1 MAAMFEGVGAAS
13 FSSSLEIGRLRARR
27 RRGGGGL
34 LRAVSLFLQILSCV
48 ASVSLRFRSKERGT
62 RVKDRAKNGAS
73 KRAGRGGEERKERFP
88 SFPSPLFHFLVLVS
102 FLARSK
108 PRSIPFLSLFC
119 SETKRKRLLRRP
131 FRFLLVSHKR
141 VSRVLLDGLLKKKER
156 LLVV

>member
-13 FSSSLEIGRLRARR
+13 FSSTLEIGRLRARR
-27 RRGGGGL
+27 RGGGAL
-34 LRAVSLFLQILSCV
+34 LRAVSLFLQILACV

-73 KRAGRGGEERKERFP
+73 ERAGRGGEERKERFP

-119 SETKRKRLLRRP
+119 SETKRKRLLRRL

>member
-13 FSSSLEIGRLRARR
+13 FSSTLEIGRLRAER

-34 LRAVSLFLQILSCV
+34 LRPVSLFFQILACV

-119 SETKRKRLLRRP
+119 SETKRKRLLRRL

>member
-1 MAAMFEGVGAAS
+1 M
-13 FSSSLEIGRLRARR
+13 
-27 RRGGGGL
+27 L
-34 LRAVSLFLQILSCV
+34 LRAVSLFLQILACV

-62 RVKDRAKNGAS
+62 RVKDSAKNGAS
-73 KRAGRGGEERKERFP
+73 KRAGRDGEERKERFP

-108 PRSIPFLSLFC
+108 PRIIPFLSLFC
-119 SETKRKRLLRRP
+119 SETKRKRLLRRL

>member
-13 FSSSLEIGRLRARR
+13 FSSTLELGRLRARR
-27 RRGGGGL
+27 GGGGGL
-34 LRAVSLFLQILSCV
+34 LRAVSLFLQILACV

-119 SETKRKRLLRRP
+119 SETKRKRLLRRL
-131 FRFLLVSHKR
+131 FRFSVSHKR

>member
-13 FSSSLEIGRLRARR
+13 FSSTLEIGRLRARR
-27 RRGGGGL
+27 GAGGAL
-34 LRAVSLFLQILSCV
+34 LRAVSLFLQILACV

-119 SETKRKRLLRRP
+119 SETKRKRLLRRL